1 MTRSYRSIRPL
12 GKKVYTVNEVM
23 CLFGVSRNTISNWVG
38 EGLSPSDTKIPR
50 LFQGAE
56 LARFHRARARPRR
69 PVGPGEVFCLG
80 CRSGVLP
87 QIMSDEGASPGAVGG
102 GSGMCPRCRARVS
115 LLLPATDRD
124 EASEQ
129 LDPNTSL
136 GSTDEAAGPSPA
148 CIGKDRHSRDRKIH
162 FANDRILQA
171 WQVYA
176 GRYDPKTIDAH
187 LTAIREFE
195 HFIGGCGFDR
205 VSPEDVDRYRK
216 DLIERSKRP
225 TEDGGLRRS
234 TLRHRASN
242 LKSFFV
248 WLGNQDGY
256 RHLNRSLPDYFALPR
271 GSIAADLELPP
282 KPYPTLDDAI
292 AMLRDMPNE
301 TLIERR
307 ARTIVSMAF
316 AFGLRSAALISLKGK
331 HLDTED
337 WIVEHDGCAIRAK
350 NGKSYRIFAFPRTA
364 PFREVVRDW
373 VRELHSLGL
382 AGTDALFPSD
392 RDLRRAERGDL
403 PDGSIVAPMKT
414 TGAVTA
420 AFQEAS
426 RVSGCHY
433 TPHSARHCLAALG
446 RNICRPT
453 LETKAWSD
461 NLGHPYDQ
469 ITDRHYGKITE
480 VQRELVMKQLASPQH
495 FTEAEKDLML
505 DYHGHRLHPGTVEFE
520 RARSLVRKREQGA

>member
-205 VSPEDVDRYRK
+205 VSPEV
-216 DLIERSKRP
+216 
-225 TEDGGLRRS
+225 
-234 TLRHRASN
+234 
-242 LKSFFV
+242 
-248 WLGNQDGY
+248 
-256 RHLNRSLPDYFALPR
+256 
-271 GSIAADLELPP
+271 SIG
-282 KPYPTLDDAI
+282 I
-292 AMLRDMPNE
+292 G
-301 TLIERR
+301 
-307 ARTIVSMAF
+307 RT
-316 AFGLRSAALISLKGK
+316 
-331 HLDTED
+331 
-337 WIVEHDGCAIRAK
+337 
-350 NGKSYRIFAFPRTA
+350 
-364 PFREVVRDW
+364 
-373 VRELHSLGL
+373 
-382 AGTDALFPSD
+382 
-392 RDLRRAERGDL
+392 
-403 PDGSIVAPMKT
+403 
-414 TGAVTA
+414 
-420 AFQEAS
+420 
-426 RVSGCHY
+426 
-433 TPHSARHCLAALG
+433 
-446 RNICRPT
+446 
-453 LETKAWSD
+453 
-461 NLGHPYDQ
+461 
-469 ITDRHYGKITE
+469 
-480 VQRELVMKQLASPQH
+480 
-495 FTEAEKDLML
+495 
-505 DYHGHRLHPGTVEFE
+505 
-520 RARSLVRKREQGA
+520 